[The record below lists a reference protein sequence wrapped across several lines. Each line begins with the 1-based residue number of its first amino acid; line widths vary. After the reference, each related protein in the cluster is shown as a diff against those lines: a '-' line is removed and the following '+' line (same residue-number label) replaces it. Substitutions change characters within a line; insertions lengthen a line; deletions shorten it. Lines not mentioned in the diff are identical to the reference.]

1 MALEERRL
9 SHVENNVDVLM
20 GISKQLLDM
29 QTDNKT
35 IIADNKAMIARMD
48 ARQTAHEALLE
59 RMDARQAAHEA
70 FVRDMQEAQ
79 AEARRDIQQM
89 HRLWVRIARRYGW
102 TDLFSDEE
110 DDQQNGS

>member
-1 MALEERRL
+1 MALEEKRL
-9 SHVENNVDVLM
+9 TTLETNVDVLN
-20 GISKQLLDM
+20 GLSKQLFDM
-29 QTDNKT
+29 L
-35 IIADNKAMIARMD
+35 ADNKVILADNKVMIARMD
-48 ARQTAHEALLE
+48 ARLTAHEAFVA

-70 FVRDMQEAQ
+70 FVRDMQEGQ

-110 DDQQNGS
+110 DDQQTGS